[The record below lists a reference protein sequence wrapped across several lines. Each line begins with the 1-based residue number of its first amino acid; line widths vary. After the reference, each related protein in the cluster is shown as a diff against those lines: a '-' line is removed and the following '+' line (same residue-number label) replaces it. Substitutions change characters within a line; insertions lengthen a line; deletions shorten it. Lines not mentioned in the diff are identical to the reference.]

1 MARITEDTLNDA
13 LTKFFRDHGF
23 EVLPQPTTIE
33 GRKPDHL
40 IEYQGTKII
49 SETEVGDLWGK
60 IGKLSEAM
68 KQLARYND
76 ALGWNNLLAIIFPPS
91 IRQDIFVTQA
101 EEFVGQILDHAEIK
115 AFYQI
120 QYKETNVFE
129 GKLADLISLLKEVI
143 GRTYPEAEV
152 DFETVVKA
160 LSTAIGELSMIMR
173 NKNLGRYLAASS
185 VGRFELFT
193 SLLEVKKGEREYQAA
208 ILDLSSY
215 ILMNQIVFYKIFSEK
230 TGMVRPLRELS
241 PHFSLRELGAF
252 LKGIGNINYKA
263 IYQTDVLSVLPDE
276 PEIRTA
282 VKLMVDMAKNLQV
295 ERVKHDLLGRF
306 FHDLLPHDTRKL
318 LAAYYTRPQ
327 SAELLAALTI
337 DRWDERVIDPAC
349 GSGTLLVSAYRR
361 KKTLA
366 PKTIHED
373 DIHKR
378 FIADEVYGIDI
389 MPFAAHLTALNLASQ
404 NIDLV
409 TDETMTGVADSLFD
423 IKGGYVRLSAT
434 KMGELFNYSIEKR
447 TPNKKGDMEVR
458 LYDFDTVIMNP
469 PFTKKERIPAGYRSK
484 IAKEWKDWG
493 LEVGLWGPFLGVA
506 RMLARERGGKIGTV
520 IPIALLRGRES
531 ARVRNN
537 LIDESGNLRIRY
549 IVKPVRNFA
558 FSESSAY
565 RDMLVVLENNAER
578 TQTGIVFITADLRGI
593 TVEEAGWL
601 GKRIR
606 EIPEGTDHEERDF
619 SIYWVK
625 HEEIVKMRENLMP
638 LVSVVKVYNR
648 KLFMDTIRKLSAS
661 SVMTPFTSEEFLE
674 GYPPRPRG
682 ISRFIFITRPLD
694 ESRLK
699 QAGLIIRKETSTG
712 VEADVKATGK
722 ILSFPKEVLLPS
734 LRTITGVRR
743 MDISGQEDYLVI
755 KECPSVREAALLS
768 GFSGEIPWGKIRQE
782 ARAAKTRAVIARRM
796 RWDSPS
802 NSLIAVLSQKEF
814 YPSNN
819 LEVLR
824 HTGEDVTMSVLFL
837 NSVFF
842 MLQLYYLGEAT
853 TENFVDVRIHD
864 LVLIKRPLWT
874 KVPKKAKEKL
884 LGLWEEVK
892 DYEFPCILDQLKNRD
907 PARLKI
913 DEAFAEIL
921 GVKVNLEN
929 LYDALTEEI
938 EINRA
943 FRKEDNPPSV

>member
-1 MARITEDTLNDA
+1 
-13 LTKFFRDHGF
+13 
-23 EVLPQPTTIE
+23 
-33 GRKPDHL
+33 
-40 IEYQGTKII
+40 
-49 SETEVGDLWGK
+49 
-60 IGKLSEAM
+60 
-68 KQLARYND
+68 
-76 ALGWNNLLAIIFPPS
+76 
-91 IRQDIFVTQA
+91 
-101 EEFVGQILDHAEIK
+101 
-115 AFYQI
+115 
-120 QYKETNVFE
+120 
-129 GKLADLISLLKEVI
+129 
-143 GRTYPEAEV
+143 
-152 DFETVVKA
+152 
-160 LSTAIGELSMIMR
+160 
-173 NKNLGRYLAASS
+173 
-185 VGRFELFT
+185 
-193 SLLEVKKGEREYQAA
+193 
-208 ILDLSSY
+208 
-215 ILMNQIVFYKIFSEK
+215 
-230 TGMVRPLRELS
+230 
-241 PHFSLRELGAF
+241 
-252 LKGIGNINYKA
+252 
-263 IYQTDVLSVLPDE
+263 
-276 PEIRTA
+276 
-282 VKLMVDMAKNLQV
+282 
-295 ERVKHDLLGRF
+295 HDLLGRL

-378 FIADEVYGIDI
+378 FIAEEIYGIDI

-404 NIDLV
+404 NIDMV

-506 RMLARERGGKIGTV
+506 RLLAREQGGKIGAV
-520 IPIALLRGRES
+520 IPIAFLRGRES

-537 LIDESGNLRIRY
+537 LIGEASNLRIRY
-549 IVKPVRNFA
+549 IVKPVGNFA

-565 RDMLVVLENNAER
+565 RDILLVLENNSEK
-578 TQTGIVFITADLRGI
+578 THTGIVFITANLRDI
-593 TVEEAGWL
+593 TVEDAERL
-601 GKRIR
+601 GKKIR
-606 EIPEGTDHEERDF
+606 AIPEGTEHEERGF
-619 SIYWVK
+619 AIYWVN
-625 HEEIVKMRENLMP
+625 HEELFGLRENLMP
-638 LVSVVKVYNR
+638 LVSVVKGYNR
-648 KLFMDTIRKLSAS
+648 KLFRDVIRKINAS
-661 SVMTPFTSEEFLE
+661 PLTEPFGEDEFLE
-674 GYPPRPRG
+674 GYPPRPKG

-699 QAGLIIRKETSTG
+699 QAGLILRKETASN
-712 VEADVKATGK
+712 VEAELKTTGK
-722 ILSFPKEVLLPS
+722 ILSFPKGALLPS

-743 MDISGQEDYLVI
+743 IDISELHDYLVI
-755 KECPSVREAALLS
+755 KDCAQVREAARFS

-782 ARAAKTRAVIARRM
+782 ARAAKTSAVIVLRM

-802 NSLIAVLSQKEF
+802 NSLVAALSQDEF

-824 HTGEDVTMSVLFL
+824 HTGDRAKMSVLFL

-842 MLQLYYLGEAT
+842 MLQLYYIGEAT
-853 TENFVDVRIHD
+853 TENFIDIRIHD
-864 LVLIKRPLWT
+864 LLLIKRPIWSKL
-874 KVPKKAKEKL
+874 PKKAKERL
-884 LGLWEEVK
+884 LELWEEVK
-892 DYEFPCILDQLKNRD
+892 DYEFPCILDQLKDRD
-907 PARLKI
+907 TARLKI

-921 GVKVNLEN
+921 GLKVKLEN
-929 LYDALTEEI
+929 LYDALVEEI
-938 EINRA
+938 ELNRA
-943 FRKEDNPPSV
+943 FRKEEGKPDA